1 MATVCP
7 AAGRG
12 AAPRERRGTR
22 RFLPRP
28 VRVPLA
34 SSSFCPLRVF
44 SFRRVYNTVSLIQG
58 SEEKAYSK
66 FDTNCVSFELKRSYD
81 LRSGSRLQD
90 AAQNSK
96 LETRRPKRSAAQRV
110 LIGDPRR
117 HSTRSALGTA
127 IVAPLERTN
136 LRACRGRRRRDEM
149 PPVYS
154 SAARR
159 LGGVY
164 ACGPYEI
171 RAALR
176 YSSDAADSHS
186 TSPVQLGHFALL
198 HSSDNLSDTHTHV
211 RESSLKSRIAVAEVM
226 CSTAECQ
233 LLLRE
238 ANLHSLII

>member
-1 MATVCP
+1 MA
-7 AAGRG
+7 RG
-12 AAPRERRGTR
+12 ASS
-22 RFLPRP
+22 PRP

-44 SFRRVYNTVSLIQG
+44 SFRRVYSTVSLIQG
-58 SEEKAYSK
+58 SEERAYSK
-66 FDTNCVSFELKRSYD
+66 SDTNCVSFELKRSCD

-90 AAQNSK
+90 SAQNSK

-110 LIGDPRR
+110 LLGDPRR

-127 IVAPLERTN
+127 IVAALERTN
-136 LRACRGRRRRDEM
+136 LRACRGRRRRRDEM
-149 PPVYS
+149 PPVHS

-186 TSPVQLGHFALL
+186 TSPVQLGHSLRFCIHRTISQTL
-198 HSSDNLSDTHTHV
+198 THTYENRV
-211 RESSLKSRIAVAEVM
+211 
-226 CSTAECQ
+226 
-233 LLLRE
+233 
-238 ANLHSLII
+238 